1 MGFHGLDRLRLFVV
15 VGGRDNCDCSWSGI
29 NTLIADVKC
38 ECGFGGHCVEIAVC
52 VGCDLV

>member
-1 MGFHGLDRLRLFVV
+1 MDFHGLDRVRLFVV

-38 ECGFGGHCVEIAVC
+38 GCGFGGHCVEIAVC